1 MPNTKTETAMQY
13 LLMIYDAEKQW
24 ADMPEAKRNAIFGE
38 YMGFTK
44 AIKDSGHY
52 VAGDALHPTHTA
64 TTVRVKDGKA
74 TKTDG
79 PFAET
84 REQLGGYYL
93 INAKDLDEAT
103 MIAAKI
109 PSAAHGIGCVEV
121 RPVMQY

>member
-1 MPNTKTETAMQY
+1 METTKPETAMQY

-24 ADMPEAKRNAIFGE
+24 ADMPEAKRNTILGE
-38 YMGFTK
+38 YLGFTK
-44 AIKDSGHY
+44 AIKESGHL
-52 VAGDALHPTHTA
+52 VGGDALQPTHTA
-64 TTVRVKDGKA
+64 TTVRVKDGKVS
-74 TKTDG
+74 KTDG

-109 PSAAHGIGCVEV
+109 PSVVHGIGCIEV
-121 RPVMQY
+121 RPIAHY